1 MTLDQITVNMDI
13 IIRDEI
19 SEILSTKPEDQRYLN
34 YLDMRQ
40 VCSTIKRYC
49 CDSIGEIPQ
58 EVEMAC
64 CFAEAVLAP
73 DKKRKKEI
81 DQASRFSRFRNWRG
95 DLYCARNRGRSGVG
109 LRRSCGYDSL
119 FCRYIRDHPCNRHH
133 WRISA
138 FCYCRIFYVS

>member
-1 MTLDQITVNMDI
+1 IITAMTLDQITVNMDI

-73 DKKRKKEI
+73 DKKEKKKLI
-81 DQASRFSRFRNWRG
+81 KQAAS
-95 DLYCARNRGRSGVG
+95 LASGTGGVTCIVLG
-109 LRRSCGYDSL
+109 IG
-119 FCRYIRDHPCNRHH
+119 
-133 WRISA
+133 
-138 FCYCRIFYVS
+138 